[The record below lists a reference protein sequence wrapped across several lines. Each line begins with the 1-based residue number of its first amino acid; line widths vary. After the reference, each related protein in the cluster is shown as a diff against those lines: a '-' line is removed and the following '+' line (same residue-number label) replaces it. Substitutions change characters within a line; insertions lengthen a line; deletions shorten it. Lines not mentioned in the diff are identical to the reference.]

1 MIQPTH
7 IMQYLHS
14 SSCHPSHQKKSIPYC
29 QVLYIS
35 VVFAR
40 LTVTTT
46 NTVMNSDYIYNEEPF
61 TNKMKYPNR
70 SYKLLA
76 MQLSLKQAPKPT
88 LNSCLPLTISYH
100 PALPSLQFKMSQ
112 RNTTIFSISLR
123 DCSFPRAI
131 IAYHRP
137 TNLHDLLVRA
147 DTSPNTYNS
156 TGQ

>member
-1 MIQPTH
+1 MLKCEATGLPSDFLLIAERSKQHNISTLPAATPT
-7 IMQYLHS
+7 S
-14 SSCHPSHQKKSIPYC
+14 EKSIPYC
-29 QVLYIS
+29 QVLYVSI
-35 VVFAR
+35 VFAR

-88 LNSCLPLTISYH
+88 LNSCLPFIISYN

-123 DCSFPRAI
+123 D
-131 IAYHRP
+131 
-137 TNLHDLLVRA
+137 
-147 DTSPNTYNS
+147 
-156 TGQ
+156 